1 MADVGRPSRPWKRSW
16 GLARGPERPGAYSAP
31 RAGRGVGGRSPGPE
45 GSGQGRGNRRCGR
58 HRYPLPPRTRGSP
71 APLLSRGLA
80 GLPPLSSRQGR
91 RALRSYRV
99 PAQPTSR
106 NAARGAPWPQGRERV
121 VMSEFLALL
130 LKKSVP
136 AILSTPRG
144 PRRDSPAQLLP
155 SAGRDHP
162 GRSGLRREDGAL
174 ERRGCSAEL
183 QAALAFVVLPD
194 TSF

>member
-1 MADVGRPSRPWKRSW
+1 MADVGRPSRPWKRSG

-31 RAGRGVGGRSPGPE
+31 RAGRGVAGRSPGPE

-58 HRYPLPPRTRGSP
+58 HTDPLPPRTRGSP

-80 GLPPLSSRQGR
+80 GLPPVSFFRQGR
-91 RALRSYRV
+91 QALRSYRV

-106 NAARGAPWPQGRERV
+106 APWPQGRGRV
-121 VMSEFLALL
+121 VVSEFLALL

-136 AILSTPRG
+136 ASLSTPRG

-155 SAGRDHP
+155 SAGLDHP

-174 ERRGCSAEL
+174 GKTGLLRGVASCVGFSG
-183 QAALAFVVLPD
+183 P
-194 TSF
+194 S

>member
-1 MADVGRPSRPWKRSW
+1 MADVGRPSLPRKRSG

-31 RAGRGVGGRSPGPE
+31 RAGRSVGGRSPGPE
-45 GSGQGRGNRRCGR
+45 GCGQGRGNRRCDR
-58 HRYPLPPRTRGSP
+58 HTDPLPPRTRGSP
-71 APLLSRGLA
+71 APLLAGLA
-80 GLPPLSSRQGR
+80 GLPPLSFSRQGR

-106 NAARGAPWPQGRERV
+106 NAARGASWPQGRGRV
-121 VMSEFLALL
+121 VVSEFLAPL

-136 AILSTPRG
+136 ASLSTPRG

-174 ERRGCSAEL
+174 VRQGCSAEL
-183 QAALAFVVLPD
+183 QAALAFLVLPD
-194 TSF
+194 SSF